1 MGFLEELFNPKLT
14 AERRLAREGESMNQP
29 VMANQ
34 QLPGQGVNVPPQAP
48 PPQMGQNSLSTMPQ
62 VPAGMTL
69 AQFQAQQQAEQAK
82 KMAIAKALAAAQAQ
96 GGSPGAVAQP
106 MPPAPQKPLRVPYNV
121 PR

>member
-34 QLPGQGVNVPPQAP
+34 QLPGQGVNVPPAGAP
-48 PPQMGQNSLSTMPQ
+48 PGQNSLSTMPS

-69 AQFQAQQQAEQAK
+69 AQFQAQQAAEQQK
-82 KMAIAKALAAAQAQ
+82 KMEIAKAMAAMQAQ

-106 MPPAPQKPLRVPYNV
+106 MPAKPPLRVPYNA

>member
-14 AERRLAREGESMNQP
+14 AERRLAKEGESMNQG
-29 VMANQ
+29 VMAKQ
-34 QLPGQGVNVPPQAP
+34 QLPVPPQAP
-48 PPQMGQNSLSTMPQ
+48 PPQVGQNSLSTMPS

-69 AQFQAQQQAEQAK
+69 AQFQAQQAAEQQK
-82 KMAIAKALAAAQAQ
+82 KMEIAKAMAAMQAQ

-106 MPPAPQKPLRVPYNV
+106 MPQAPQKPLRVPYNV